1 MYRFKEEQ
9 VRKVLTVSNGC
20 CKKWGLKITV
30 AADFNFQQTGLMRA
44 LRGSRMPGR
53 LASFIEEMLCLAHSV
68 QRDSKG
74 TSFTKPKSPKS
85 FI

>member
-30 AADFNFQQTGLMRA
+30 AADFNR
-44 LRGSRMPGR
+44 P
-53 LASFIEEMLCLAHSV
+53 
-68 QRDSKG
+68 D
-74 TSFTKPKSPKS
+74 
-85 FI
+85 